1 MVIIFFVTCSYSSP
15 RSSPSFFFFFLPQV
29 GEGGKGPRPTHRVNH
44 VHHHHITIFLSLF
57 AIVPLPGIIDTNPAS
72 PSLLIPCIW
81 QRGTNGGTLG
91 PLWSLSFHP
100 VFILS
105 FLIWHFCLLASF
117 IIHSHPIWP
126 SLSGPNCKVRLKMH
140 CAGTFGCKTRYSG
153 PAFSRLSRDLPQ
165 QDQTNAISY
174 IMEWKAK
181 PNVLEGKQLGHRTA
195 RLLWSGPQV
204 LCLLRVK

>member
-1 MVIIFFVTCSYSSP
+1 M
-15 RSSPSFFFFFLPQV
+15 

-44 VHHHHITIFLSLF
+44 VHHHHITIFLSFF
-57 AIVPLPGIIDTNPAS
+57 AIVPLPGIVNTNPAS

-81 QRGTNGGTLG
+81 QRGTNGG
-91 PLWSLSFHP
+91 PLAPCGRSASILSLSYLPH
-100 VFILS
+100 
-105 FLIWHFCLLASF
+105 LASF

-165 QDQTNAISY
+165 QDQINAISY